1 MCVLKLR
8 LFHISIEE
16 WDRDFENWKERLQEA
31 VEKTTNP
38 NQKNN
43 SGPNSDQKN
52 LFKKSIAMI
61 EKFKQEKAYQK
72 CPRKPSDP
80 NFTIDSD
87 YNDVRKLID
96 AWKCAVVSQVPRE
109 EWPLCYVRNRDIA
122 EVNSSQLFETYHKA
136 RAKGL
141 IEGKIEIKRD
151 CNT

>member
-1 MCVLKLR
+1 MF
-8 LFHISIEE
+8 LFHVSLEE
-16 WDRDFENWKERLQEA
+16 WDRDLENWKKRLQEA
-31 VEKTTNP
+31 VGIWQIIKKRNSNP

-43 SGPNSDQKN
+43 SGTILHQEN
-52 LFKKSIAMI
+52 LFKKSIKTI

-109 EWPLCYVRNRDIA
+109 EWPLCYVKDRDVA
-122 EVNSSQLFETYHKA
+122 EVNSSQLYKTYKV
-136 RAKGL
+136 
-141 IEGKIEIKRD
+141 
-151 CNT
+151 

>member
-87 YNDVRKLID
+87 YDDVLKLID